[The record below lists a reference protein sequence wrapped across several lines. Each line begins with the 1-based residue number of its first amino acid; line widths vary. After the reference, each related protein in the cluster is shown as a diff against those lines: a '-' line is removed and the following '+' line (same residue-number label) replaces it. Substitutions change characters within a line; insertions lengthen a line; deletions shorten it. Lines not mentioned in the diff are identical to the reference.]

1 MKKLVAILALCLTCV
16 FCIMGFTAC
25 GGKDESLTKD
35 GFFAELEAKEKA
47 TFAADDLHYE
57 TVGCKYV
64 ESSYREINQEGT
76 YAITYNTDNN
86 GHPYAYVLI
95 NQATGG
101 GIQQQVLGLSAY
113 LKDFLSHLP
122 EQMLSDANF
131 KKDGDNLVFTLDAD
145 YPGSKTVAEYTF
157 DKNGY
162 LTYGAQNSTIE
173 GAGSNGFTFTATAY
187 NKAAEQGGEDEQ
199 AVSLTKEEFL
209 TWLEEAQTNTFNDE
223 SKHYATVSGTYVREG
238 SGNYD
243 GAYTETFDLTYPTNT
258 QGDGLAAATIKYSDS
273 ATYSMQVLGLS
284 QELTQILALAE
295 AEGGDLEIKQ
305 VGPNIDLQC
314 ELNYNGTNLLVHYIF
329 DSDGYYLYKLT
340 QMGDNKDEFT
350 ATAYNR
356 AEE

>member
-25 GGKDESLTKD
+25 GGKDESFTKED
-35 GFFAELEAKEKA
+35 FFAQLEAREKI
-47 TFAADDLHYE
+47 TFSEDDLHYE
-57 TVGCKYV
+57 TVDCKYV
-64 ESSYREINQEGT
+64 ESSYREINQEGN

-95 NQATGG
+95 NQATGS

-122 EQMLSDANF
+122 EQMLSDADF

-199 AVSLTKEEFL
+199 
-209 TWLEEAQTNTFNDE
+209 
-223 SKHYATVSGTYVREG
+223 
-238 SGNYD
+238 
-243 GAYTETFDLTYPTNT
+243 
-258 QGDGLAAATIKYSDS
+258 
-273 ATYSMQVLGLS
+273 
-284 QELTQILALAE
+284 
-295 AEGGDLEIKQ
+295 
-305 VGPNIDLQC
+305 
-314 ELNYNGTNLLVHYIF
+314 
-329 DSDGYYLYKLT
+329 
-340 QMGDNKDEFT
+340 
-350 ATAYNR
+350 
-356 AEE
+356 

>member
-243 GAYTETFDLTYPTNT
+243 GAYTETFDLTYPTNM
-258 QGDGLAAATIKYSDS
+258 QGDGLAAATIK
-273 ATYSMQVLGLS
+273 
-284 QELTQILALAE
+284 
-295 AEGGDLEIKQ
+295 
-305 VGPNIDLQC
+305 
-314 ELNYNGTNLLVHYIF
+314 
-329 DSDGYYLYKLT
+329 
-340 QMGDNKDEFT
+340 
-350 ATAYNR
+350 
-356 AEE
+356 